1 VGDDDRR
8 GLDTSPGVADAE
20 TFSDHESAPERAFDY
35 DRTVALSDGVF
46 AIALT
51 LLVLSL
57 TVPRLMPGRTSLL
70 SHKLLGQHDEFV
82 AYAISFA
89 VIALLWVRHH
99 LTFRTLR
106 RIDGRI
112 TAMNLAYLALVAF
125 LPFPT
130 RVLAD
135 YGEEPSAVLFYAAT
149 GAVLSLL
156 AGLIRF
162 HAVRRGLVHPSRA
175 HELGDREHWAITPAV
190 FVASIP
196 IAYANPSA
204 GKLFWLLLLV
214 TSSGLRSRVFGARS

>member
-1 VGDDDRR
+1 M
-8 GLDTSPGVADAE
+8 ADVE
-20 TFSDHESAPERAFDY
+20 TFSDNESAPERAFDY
-35 DRTVALSDGVF
+35 NRTVALSDGVF

-57 TVPRLMPGRTSLL
+57 SVPTLKARHTGLL
-70 SHKLLGQHDEFV
+70 SNRLLHQHDEFI
-82 AYAISFA
+82 AYGISFA

-106 RIDGRI
+106 RIDGMV
-112 TAMNLAYLALVAF
+112 TGLNLAYLALVAF

-162 HAVRRGLVHPSRA
+162 HVLRAGLVHPSRA

-190 FVASIP
+190 FIASIP
-196 IAYANPSA
+196 IAYLNPTV
-204 GKLFWLLLLV
+204 GKLFWLLLV
-214 TSSGLRSRVFGARS
+214 VRNPGLRARLFGPRSSPPDAHG

>member
-1 VGDDDRR
+1 
-8 GLDTSPGVADAE
+8 
-20 TFSDHESAPERAFDY
+20 
-35 DRTVALSDGVF
+35 
-46 AIALT
+46 
-51 LLVLSL
+51 
-57 TVPRLMPGRTSLL
+57 MPGRTSLL

-162 HAVRRGLVHPSRA
+162 HAVSRGLVHPSRA